1 MGIDETRLAATLARA
16 RAAERRAAGLRVR
29 VWRARAG
36 ETQEVAGAR
45 VGLSRARLAVV
56 EAGGYALD
64 AEVVARLAA
73 AWPEAVAPRE
83 EVRVALALVGGAL

>member
-1 MGIDETRLAATLARA
+1 MADWTQAAQTLAKA

-29 VWRARAG
+29 AWRARAG

-45 VGLSRARLAVV
+45 INVTRARFAVV

-64 AEVVARLAA
+64 ADVVRALAE
-73 AWPEAVAPRE
+73 AWPEIVAPRE
-83 EVRVALALVGGAL
+83 EVRLVLALVGGAL